1 MADQW
6 DIVILGAGPAGYT
19 AALRAAE
26 LGARV
31 ALIEREHVGGL
42 CLNRGCIPS
51 KALLA
56 TAHLFFRLRGAAE
69 LGLSVH
75 EFVAEFDRSWE
86 HAQRAVLQLRQGLQ
100 GLLEQRKVAIHH
112 GQGKLADK
120 DTVLVEG
127 QGGTQEL
134 RGKALLLCP
143 GSLPVPPPIPGVDG
157 ARIISTDDAFRLTAR
172 PDRLIIV
179 GGGASGVE
187 FADVFAAQGT
197 QVVLLEMMPNLLPNE
212 DVEVGRGLRR
222 VLEGRGVRV
231 ITGARVQ
238 SFEHQGEQVTAVVSA
253 DEREERIVGDLVL
266 LAAGRAPALEGVGF
280 TELGGR
286 LEGKGIAVDA
296 QMRTNLANV
305 YAAGD
310 VLGGRY
316 MLAHAGFAEGT
327 VAVENA
333 LGRQSSFDGRTVPRC
348 IYTSPEVAA
357 VGLTEQEARAQGR
370 QVLVG
375 RSFFRAN
382 GRAVTQDEA
391 EGFVKLVADARYGEL
406 LGVHIFGPN
415 ASEYIGLGV
424 LGLQL
429 EATVEDLQRAILPHP
444 TLAEAVVEAAQRVR

>member
-1 MADQW
+1 
-6 DIVILGAGPAGYT
+6 
-19 AALRAAE
+19 
-26 LGARV
+26 
-31 ALIEREHVGGL
+31 
-42 CLNRGCIPS
+42 
-51 KALLA
+51 
-56 TAHLFFRLRGAAE
+56 
-69 LGLSVH
+69 
-75 EFVAEFDRSWE
+75 
-86 HAQRAVLQLRQGLQ
+86 
-100 GLLEQRKVAIHH
+100 
-112 GQGKLADK
+112 
-120 DTVLVEG
+120 
-127 QGGTQEL
+127 
-134 RGKALLLCP
+134 
-143 GSLPVPPPIPGVDG
+143 
-157 ARIISTDDAFRLTAR
+157 
-172 PDRLIIV
+172 
-179 GGGASGVE
+179 
-187 FADVFAAQGT
+187 
-197 QVVLLEMMPNLLPNE
+197 VLLEMMPNLLPNE

>member
-6 DIVILGAGPAGYT
+6 DVVILGAGPAGYT
-19 AALRAAE
+19 AALRGTE

-51 KALLA
+51 KALLT
-56 TAHLFFRLRGAAE
+56 TAHLFFRLKGAAE
-69 LGLSVH
+69 LGLSVQ
-75 EFVAEFDRSWE
+75 EYVAEFDRSWE
-86 HAQRAVLQLRQGLQ
+86 HAQRTVLQLRQGLQ
-100 GLLEQRKVAIHH
+100 GLLEQQKVAIHH
-112 GQGKLADK
+112 GRGRLVDK
-120 DTVLVEG
+120 DTVLIEG
-127 QGGTQEL
+127 EDGTHEL
-134 RGKALLLCP
+134 RGRAVLLCP
-143 GSLPVPPPIPGVDG
+143 GSLPAPPPIPGIESPQVITTDG
-157 ARIISTDDAFRLTAR
+157 AFQLKAR
-172 PDRLIIV
+172 PARLLIV

-197 QVVLLEMMPNLLPNE
+197 QVVLLEVMPNLLPNE
-212 DVEVGRGLRR
+212 DVEIGRGLRR
-222 VLEGRGVRV
+222 VLEARGVRV
-231 ITGARVQ
+231 ITNARVQ
-238 SFEHQGEQVTAVVSA
+238 ALASEGGQATAVVST
-253 DEREERIVGDLVL
+253 EGREERIAADLVL
-266 LAAGRAPALEGVGF
+266 LAAGRAPALEGLGF

-286 LEGKGIAVDA
+286 LQGRGIAVDA

-333 LGRQSSFDGRTVPRC
+333 LGRESAFDGRTVPRC
-348 IYTSPEVAA
+348 IYTAPEVAA
-357 VGLTEQEARAQGR
+357 VGLTEQEARAEGR
-370 QVLVG
+370 TVLVG

-391 EGFVKLVADARYGEL
+391 EGFVKLVADARYGEV
-406 LGVHIFGPN
+406 LGVHIFGPS

-424 LGLQL
+424 LALQL